1 MLTLADNGV
10 YRSTVAAIAA
20 KQYPCLYK
28 QGCVDGGWIWFC
40 ATVFYIY
47 IYVCVYRARR
57 DKSTGFMLLLKG
69 PMNNFEG

>member
-40 ATVFYIY
+40 ATVLYIY
-47 IYVCVYRARR
+47 ISRRAHR

>member
-28 QGCVDGGWIWFC
+28 QGCVDGGWLDLVLRHDVC
-40 ATVFYIY
+40 VCVYIY
-47 IYVCVYRARR
+47 IAAAEINRR
-57 DKSTGFMLLLKG
+57 DLCSS
-69 PMNNFEG
+69 